1 MRGPSSAPAL
11 PGGVAAPGAGCRP
24 HAVSATS
31 SSASETL
38 RRSGI
43 RRCGLTP
50 QDLTRVHDAVRIEGA
65 LHGPHE
71 LELHRGGVA
80 LELADLEHP
89 DAVLG
94 AEAAA
99 ELAHQVV
106 HRAPHS
112 VRAGE
117 ETLEVGARELAHGDM
132 KVYIADSATRS

>member
-11 PGGVAAPGAGCRP
+11 PGVVAAPGAGCRP
-24 HAVSATS
+24 HAVSAKS

-106 HRAPHS
+106 HRAPP
-112 VRAGE
+112 RAAHRA
-117 ETLEVGARELAHGDM
+117 ARRPAM
-132 KVYIADSATRS
+132 RTARTAPTTRSRRAAGR